1 MNLIKTSKGLPR
13 RYGVKINSRS
23 SKEDNSLI
31 TLSNHFVIM
40 LIKMCHVVWYS
51 PDLFIAVIYLSLS
64 SPLAVWITW
73 TVHTW
78 SIFYYIIKQQP
89 ISDCSLI
96 ELIDMHLLSC
106 ILHKSFLFLYLYTES
121 IYCERNV

>member
-1 MNLIKTSKGLPR
+1 MVFPRSIYSCDLP
-13 RYGVKINSRS
+13 
-23 SKEDNSLI
+23 L
-31 TLSNHFVIM
+31 TLFTNERLLTI
-40 LIKMCHVVWYS
+40 
-51 PDLFIAVIYLSLS
+51 
-64 SPLAVWITW
+64 WIIL

-106 ILHKSFLFLYLYTES
+106 ILHKSFLFLYVLIVFIVRGTFELDV
-121 IYCERNV
+121 IVM